1 MKAIKIITAAV
12 VIVMIS
18 TFSSFAKDNKTTVKS
33 NLKKEISKQI
43 SYPEMAIETKKEGTV
58 FVQFTV
64 SEDGKLLVNQMNY
77 LDVTF
82 GDYVKQ
88 RLSKIKI
95 DKNDPEIGS
104 THTMKFDFKLN

>member
-12 VIVMIS
+12 LIVMIS
-18 TFSSFAKDNKTTVKS
+18 TLSSFAKDTKTTVKS

-43 SYPEMAIETKKEGTV
+43 SYPELAIETAKEGTV
-58 FVQFTV
+58 YVQFTV
-64 SEDGKLLVNQMNY
+64 NEEGKLVVNQMNY

-88 RLSKIKI
+88 RLSKIQI
-95 DKNDPEIGS
+95 DSNDPAIGS
-104 THTMKFDFKLN
+104 THSMKFDFKLK